1 MQLRKNVCLYFVLLL
16 VAGIAYAEENAANG
30 GNIIGKIRDIKQ
42 NPIIGVEV
50 KIVSSDGKTFTVIS
64 DAEGN
69 YKFSNIPA
77 GRYTGNYHKKG
88 YGSRTDTSIVVDN
101 GRNHGV
107 QHIMHSTKDI
117 QKIQIL
123 VHHVTDNIGVL
134 FDLDALEVKA
144 LRQSMQV
151 SIENGLE
158 HDQNLMSM
166 VLSSRHRN
174 GVEILD
180 ALLTYSET
188 KNTITKHL
196 NTQQLKDYIDFT
208 QTRQKNAQHAC
219 IHFIAVLLEQSLS
232 LSIEQ
237 KDRIIQLLIE
247 SKDADEQLT
256 LENLIYEPLQNIVNL
271 INNELKLSLDNIL
284 NQTQLEL
291 WKVMLQIY
299 EEDRHGVR
307 DVVGI
312 EVLEAPMDEAV
323 EKPEMQKKQLQVKS
337 KEEIRESL
345 LWQLA
350 KTALTAHTEGL
361 GLQNEQ
367 DLRRLDLAAAGVAHQ
382 FVETEDIYI
391 NSRSLFV
398 EEDLSNIVMAVM
410 ASSITREDAIKK
422 LNTIAQ
428 DLQKKKTNN
437 QEIVDVS
444 DKTVNPLY
452 HHTLNNMFFDR
463 ISYVLNNPLY
473 QHAIKDV
480 LPEEAYTQY
489 IEKETERIAFLQQA
503 SRDVV
508 VANIDIYLL
517 LNENQ
522 RKHIETAAQLTLPII
537 SNDGLTYMIIK
548 LFLSAVTETWS
559 PWQQLQVVNGG

>member
-1 MQLRKNVCLYFVLLL
+1 MQLRKIVCLYFVLL

-30 GNIIGKIRDIKQ
+30 GNITGEIRDIKQ

-50 KIVSSDGKTFTVIS
+50 KIVSSDGETFTVIS
-64 DAEGN
+64 DADGN

-77 GRYTGNYHKKG
+77 GRYIGNYHKKG
-88 YGSRTDTSIVVDN
+88 YGSRTGTAIVVDN
-101 GRNHGV
+101 GRNHVV

-117 QKIQIL
+117 QQIQLL
-123 VHHVTDNIGVL
+123 VHHVTDNIEVL

-144 LRQSMQV
+144 LRQSMHI
-151 SIENGLE
+151 SLENVLE

-174 GVEILD
+174 GAKILD
-180 ALLTYSET
+180 ALLTHSET
-188 KNTITKHL
+188 KNTIAKHL

-208 QTRQKNAQHAC
+208 KTRQKNAQQAC

-237 KDRIIQLLIE
+237 KDRVIQLLIE
-247 SKDADEQLT
+247 SKDADKQLT
-256 LENLIYEPLQNIVNL
+256 LENLISEPLQNIVNL
-271 INNELKLSLDNIL
+271 INNKLKLSLDNIL
-284 NQTQLEL
+284 NQTQSEL

-299 EEDRHGVR
+299 EEDRHEFG

-312 EVLEAPMDEAV
+312 EVLEAPMDEAI
-323 EKPEMQKKQLQVKS
+323 EKPETQKKQLQVKS

-345 LWQLA
+345 LLQLA
-350 KTALTAHTEGL
+350 KTALTAHTERL
-361 GLQNEQ
+361 GIQNEQ

-382 FVETEDIYI
+382 FVETQDIYI
-391 NSRSLFV
+391 NLRAPFV
-398 EEDLSNIVMAVM
+398 EDLSNIIMSVM

-428 DLQKKKTNN
+428 DLQEKKTNN

-452 HHTLNNMFFDR
+452 HHTLNNTFFDR
-463 ISYVLNNPLY
+463 ISYILNHPLY
-473 QHAIKDV
+473 QQAIKDV

-503 SRDVV
+503 SRELV

-522 RKHIETAAQLTLPII
+522 RKHLETVAAQLTLPII
-537 SNDGLTYMIIK
+537 SNDGLTYMMIK
-548 LFLSAVTETWS
+548 LFLSVATETWS

>member
-1 MQLRKNVCLYFVLLL
+1 MQLRKIVRLYFVLLL
-16 VAGIAYAEENAANG
+16 VAGIAYAEENTANG

-64 DAEGN
+64 DADGN

-88 YGSRTDTSIVVDN
+88 YGSRTGPSIVVDN

-123 VHHVTDNIGVL
+123 VHHIADNIGVL

-144 LRQSMQV
+144 LRQSMQI
-151 SIENGLE
+151 SIENVLE
-158 HDQNLMSM
+158 YDQNLMSM
-166 VLSSRHRN
+166 VLNSRHRK

-180 ALLTYSET
+180 ALLTHSEI
-188 KNTITKHL
+188 KNTIAKHL

-208 QTRQKNAQHAC
+208 KTRQKNAQQAC

-247 SKDADEQLT
+247 SKDADKQLT
-256 LENLIYEPLQNIVNL
+256 LENLISEPLQNIVNL

-299 EEDRHGVR
+299 EEERHEFG

-312 EVLEAPMDEAV
+312 EVLEAPMDEAI
-323 EKPEMQKKQLQVKS
+323 EKPERQKKQLQVKS

-350 KTALTAHTEGL
+350 KTALTAHTERL

-367 DLRRLDLAAAGVAHQ
+367 DLRRLDLASAGVAHQ
-382 FVETEDIYI
+382 FVETQDIYI
-391 NSRSLFV
+391 NSRVPFV
-398 EEDLSNIVMAVM
+398 EDSSNIIMAVM

-428 DLQKKKTNN
+428 DLQEKRTNN

-473 QHAIKDV
+473 QHAIRDV

-503 SRDVV
+503 SRDLV

-522 RKHIETAAQLTLPII
+522 RKHLETAAAQLTLPII

-548 LFLSAVTETWS
+548 LFLSAATETWS